1 MTSGKADGTTA
12 LGRTRIG
19 PSPRLLLLC
28 ALPLAF
34 LIIAI
39 VVDQFWRQQNA
50 LLADLDKLT
59 NEQHHTLV
67 TLVAETDQQLAR
79 MRLTM
84 EDGISFSTG
93 LSKEQAGDLMS
104 VVVKLQSGNVRGLEW
119 MPGSRNVAFG
129 TLFGIPDL
137 AARPT
142 GAIGPVDAA
151 LDLLG
156 AQQIDRQA
164 GSRSHWSYF
173 ISAQA
178 DFVAIYPGIS
188 LQAIANGA
196 EPGKAPR
203 DINDLVASWLTKD
216 VYRLGMP
223 EQDIKREGYWTGVY
237 QDAAGAGP
245 VVSHGAPVYV
255 KDQFYGVVGTD
266 ILVEAFDAVIAHVTQ
281 PIGMLAIINDEGDI
295 LSVNG
300 RAFAGDR
307 PRMAS
312 YLAESG
318 LLDPKVEA
326 NLKVGFEELG
336 NNWVRI
342 QASSMSPFRLVYVL
356 PKADLYAYLLPRFA
370 PYALILI
377 GLGATFFGLFYLLH
391 RAYIRPSFQLAEYLT
406 LQAAG
411 VDAPIPPAPAGWR
424 THFLTIAG
432 IVSTIRRYQ
441 TRLEES
447 EARFLAATSSL
458 DDGFAIADADGR
470 LVFYNEAFADHLA
483 DDRKPLVTIG
493 CDIGTLIDLDRFE
506 EDSDAE
512 YELQGGRWIDGWQ
525 SVMPDGGKVILLHDI
540 TDMKQTE
547 LRIRESEARYR
558 LVINTQ
564 TELVSRHSPTG
575 RTTFAN
581 DAYCR
586 YLGTTLEE
594 LLSRPE
600 SNFDTIVPEDR
611 AMNDAHIASLTPE
624 HPSGTVVVR
633 NVLMPSG
640 DIRWE
645 EWTETGIFDN
655 DGKLTEIQSIGR
667 DVTERKRAEEA
678 LSVSEARMAAF
689 LEYAPVAMLA
699 KDRNG
704 IFTLVNPETVKRL
717 GRPAHEI
724 IGRRTVDILPA
735 SEAAMMDR
743 SIEKVLTTGEMQ
755 IEEQYHPSL
764 APFLYSMFIRFPVRS
779 ETGEVTGAGVFAVD
793 QTSQK
798 LVEMELE
805 KQRGALQ
812 QSEKLAALGSLLA
825 GVAHEL
831 NNPLSIVVGYAGM
844 LHEMA
849 TDDATKRRTKELHS
863 AAERC
868 ARIVK
873 TFLSMARSKPIE
885 KRNVAIETVID
896 DVLELAAY
904 GLRSNGVKVVR
915 ERLVALPDFFAD
927 PDQLHQVFMNVVL
940 NAQQAMSGVEGE
952 RKLNVKSYRG
962 RGDIVIDIID
972 TGPGIPDDVKERAFE
987 PFFTTKPQGV
997 GTGIGLSVCLRI
1009 VDAHGGTISLDALP
1023 GGGTLCRIKLPMG
1036 PEIAKEEE
1044 EQAQAAFR
1052 LSGKLLVVDD
1062 ETAIG
1067 DFLVDA
1073 LGAEGISVTAAP
1085 SGRAAQQAI
1094 LAEEFDAVLTD
1105 LRMPDID
1112 GDKLIEFI
1120 FNNRPAL
1127 KGRVVVMTGDA
1138 LNAQNKAIPIDLPVI
1153 TKPIDLAALR
1163 GILRPLL
1170 DRGSDPKSK
1179 VTKTKTKRQPMP
1191 EGVKSCPK
1199 PISWSSMTSQ
1209 VSEA

>member
-1 MTSGKADGTTA
+1 MKQATSDGTAT
-12 LGRTRIG
+12 LGRARIG

-28 ALPLAF
+28 ALPLSF

-39 VVDQFWRQQNA
+39 VVDQFWRQQSA
-50 LLADLDKLT
+50 LLADLEKLT
-59 NEQHHTLV
+59 NEQHHTLG

-84 EDGISFSTG
+84 EDGIHFSTG
-93 LSKEQAGDLMS
+93 LSKEQAGQLMS
-104 VVVKLQSGNVRGLEW
+104 VVVRLRSGDVRGLEW
-119 MPGSRNVAFG
+119 EPGAGNVAFG
-129 TLFGIPDL
+129 TLFGIPQL

-142 GAIGPVDAA
+142 DTIGPVDAA
-151 LDLLG
+151 LNLLA

-164 GSRSHWSYF
+164 GSRSHWGYF
-173 ISAQA
+173 ISAQS
-178 DFVAIYPGIS
+178 DFVGIYPGIS

-196 EPGKAPR
+196 ER
-203 DINDLVASWLTKD
+203 DGPINGVDELVASWLKKD
-216 VYRLGMP
+216 VYRFGTP
-223 EQDIKREGYWTGVY
+223 EQNPNREDYWTQVSED
-237 QDAAGAGP
+237 QAGAGP
-245 VVSHGAPVYV
+245 MVSHASPVYV
-255 KDQFYGVVGTD
+255 NDRFYGVVGTD
-266 ILVEAFDAVIAHVTQ
+266 ILVESFNAVIAQVTQ
-281 PIGMLAIINDEGDI
+281 PIGMLAIINEQGDI
-295 LSVNG
+295 LGVNG
-300 RAFAGDR
+300 KAFAGDR
-307 PRMAS
+307 PRMAT

-318 LLDPKVEA
+318 LLDPKVED
-326 NLKVGFEELG
+326 NLKVGFAELG
-336 NNWVRI
+336 ENWVRI

-370 PYALILI
+370 PYALILF

-391 RAYIRPSFQLAEYLT
+391 RAYIAPSFKLAEYLT

-411 VDAPIPPAPAGWR
+411 VDTPIPALPAGWR

-458 DDGFAIADADGR
+458 DDGFAIADADGK
-470 LVFYNEAFADHLA
+470 LVFHNQAFAGHLA
-483 DDRKPLVTIG
+483 DDKRPMATIG
-493 CDIGTLIDLDRFE
+493 CDIGSLVDLDRFND
-506 EDSDAE
+506 DSDTE
-512 YELQGGRWIDGWQ
+512 YSLPDGRWIDGWQ
-525 SVMPDGGKVILLHDI
+525 SAMPDGGKVILLHDI
-540 TDMKQTE
+540 TEMKQTE
-547 LRIRESEARYR
+547 LKIRESEARYR

-564 TELVSRHSPTG
+564 TELVSRHSPKG

-586 YLGTTLEE
+586 YLGVTLEE

-611 AMNDAHIASLTPE
+611 EMYDAHITSLTLE
-624 HPSGTVVVR
+624 HPSATVVVR

-640 DIRWE
+640 DVRWE
-645 EWTETGIFDN
+645 EWTETGIFN
-655 DGKLTEIQSIGR
+655 SEGELTEIQSIGR

-699 KDRNG
+699 KDKNG

-724 IGRRTVDILPA
+724 IGKRTVDILPPD
-735 SEAAMMDR
+735 EAAMMDR
-743 SIEKVLTTGEMQ
+743 SIEKVISTGEMQ

-793 QTSQK
+793 QTSQR
-798 LVEMELE
+798 LVEKELE
-805 KQRGALQ
+805 KQRSVLY

-849 TDDATKRRTKELHS
+849 GDDATRRRTKELHS

-904 GLRSNGVKVVR
+904 GLRSNGIAVVR

-940 NAQQAMSGVEGE
+940 NAQQAMSGVEGD

-962 RGDIVIDIID
+962 RGHIVIDIID
-972 TGPGIPDDVKERAFE
+972 TGPGIDETVKERAFE

-1009 VDAHGGTISLDALP
+1009 VEAHGGTITLDTVA

-1036 PEIAKEEE
+1036 PEIAREED
-1044 EQAQAAFR
+1044 EQAQATFR
-1052 LSGKLLVVDD
+1052 LAGKLLVVDD

-1067 DFLVDA
+1067 DFLVDV
-1073 LGAEGISVTAAP
+1073 LGAEGVSVTAVA
-1085 SGRAAQQAI
+1085 SGRDAQEAI
-1094 LAEEFDAVLTD
+1094 LEDEFDAVLTD

-1120 FNNRPAL
+1120 LSKRPAL

-1138 LNAQNKAIPIDLPVI
+1138 LNSQNKAVRTDMPVI
-1153 TKPIDLAALR
+1153 TKPIDLVALR
-1163 GILRPLL
+1163 GILYGML
-1170 DRGSDPKSK
+1170 DKERDSK
-1179 VTKTKTKRQPMP
+1179 QSASRHAP
-1191 EGVKSCPK
+1191 EGVN
-1199 PISWSSMTSQ
+1199 
-1209 VSEA
+1209 

>member
-1 MTSGKADGTTA
+1 MSFGNADGKVT
-12 LGRTRIG
+12 LGRARIG

-34 LIIAI
+34 LIVAI
-39 VVDQFWRQQNA
+39 VADQFWRQQDA

-59 NEQHHTLV
+59 NEQHHMLTA
-67 TLVAETDQQLAR
+67 LVADTDRQLAR

-84 EDGISFSTG
+84 EDGIHFSSG
-93 LSKEQAGDLMS
+93 LSKERAGQLMS
-104 VVVKLQSGNVRGLEW
+104 VDVSLPSGTVQGLEW
-119 MPGSRNVAFG
+119 TPGAKNVALG

-137 AARPT
+137 VSRPS
-142 GAIGPVDAA
+142 AEVGPVDAA
-151 LDLLG
+151 LNLLG
-156 AQQIDRQA
+156 TLQIDRQA

-173 ISAQA
+173 ISAHS
-178 DFVAIYPGIS
+178 DFVAIYPGLS
-188 LQAIANGA
+188 LQAVANGA
-196 EPGKAPR
+196 HGDRPIRNIRDLVGSWLAR
-203 DINDLVASWLTKD
+203 DI
-216 VYRLGMP
+216 YRLGTP
-223 EQDIKREGYWTGVY
+223 EQNGTHADYWTRVY
-237 QDAAGAGP
+237 EDAASAGP
-245 VVSHGAPVYV
+245 VVTHASPVYV
-255 KDQFYGVVGTD
+255 NGRFYGVVGSD
-266 ILVEAFDAVIAHVTQ
+266 ILVESFDAVIAHVTQ
-281 PIGMLAIINDEGDI
+281 PIGMLAIIDDQGDV

-307 PRMAS
+307 PRMVS
-312 YLAESG
+312 YLTEND
-318 LLDPKVEA
+318 LLKPEVET
-326 NLKVGFEELG
+326 NLTPGFEEI
-336 NNWVRI
+336 NDNFVRI
-342 QASSMSPFRLVYVL
+342 QSSSLSPFRLVYVL
-356 PKADLYAYLLPRFA
+356 PKSDLYAYLLPRFA

-411 VDAPIPPAPAGWR
+411 VDAPIPRAPAGWR

-458 DDGFAIADADGR
+458 DDGFAIADPDGR
-470 LVFYNEAFADHLA
+470 LLFYNDAFAAHLA
-483 DDRKPLVTIG
+483 ADRRSQVAVG
-493 CDIGTLIDLDRFE
+493 CKIGTLIDLERFKD
-506 EDSDAE
+506 DSDAE
-512 YELQGGRWIDGWQ
+512 YQLPDGRWIDGWQ
-525 SVMPDGGKVILLHDI
+525 SAMPDGGKVILLHDI
-540 TDMKQTE
+540 TEMKETE

-586 YLGTTLEE
+586 YLGVTLEE

-600 SNFDTIVPEDR
+600 SNFDSIYPEDR
-611 AMNDAHIASLTPE
+611 PMYDAHIASLSPD
-624 HPSGTVVVR
+624 HPSSTIVVR
-633 NVLMPSG
+633 NILMPSG

-645 EWTETGIFDN
+645 EWTETGIFD
-655 DGKLTEIQSIGR
+655 DSGKLIEIQSIGR
-667 DVTERKRAEEA
+667 DITERKRAEEA

-724 IGRRTVDILPA
+724 IGRRTIDILPPD
-735 SEAAMMDR
+735 EAAMMDR
-743 SIEKVLTTGEMQ
+743 SIDKVLSTGEVQ

-764 APFLYSMFIRFPVRS
+764 APFLYSMFIRFPIHS

-798 LVEMELE
+798 LVELELE
-805 KQRGALQ
+805 KQSGALA

-849 TDDATKRRTKELHS
+849 QDEATKRRTKELHS

-885 KRNVAIETVID
+885 KRNVAIDTVLD

-915 ERLVALPDFFAD
+915 ERLVTLPDFFAD

-940 NAQQAMSGVEGE
+940 NAQQAMSGIEGE

-972 TGPGIPDDVKERAFE
+972 TGPGIPDSVKERAFE

-1009 VDAHGGTISLDALP
+1009 VEAHGGTISLDALP
-1023 GGGTLCRIKLPMG
+1023 AGGTLCRIKLPMG
-1036 PEIAKEEE
+1036 PEIAEQEE
-1044 EQAQAAFR
+1044 EQAQADFR
-1052 LSGKLLVVDD
+1052 LSGRLLVVDD

-1073 LGAEGISVTAAP
+1073 LSREGVSVTAVP
-1085 SGRAAQQAI
+1085 SGREAQQAV
-1094 LAEEFDAVLTD
+1094 LESEFDAVLTD

-1112 GDKLIEFI
+1112 GDRLVAFI
-1120 FNNRPAL
+1120 TKARPAL
-1127 KGRVVVMTGDA
+1127 KGRIVVMTGDA
-1138 LNAQNKAIPIDLPVI
+1138 LNAQNKAVPIDLPVVA
-1153 TKPIDLAALR
+1153 KPIDLAALR
-1163 GILRPLL
+1163 TVLRPML
-1170 DRGSDPKSK
+1170 DHETDAKTEKKSE
-1179 VTKTKTKRQPMP
+1179 PMP
-1191 EGVKSCPK
+1191 EGVK
-1199 PISWSSMTSQ
+1199 
-1209 VSEA
+1209 

>member
-1 MTSGKADGTTA
+1 MSFGNADGKVT
-12 LGRTRIG
+12 LGRARIG

-39 VVDQFWRQQNA
+39 VVDQFRRQEDA
-50 LLADLDKLT
+50 LLGDLDKLT
-59 NEQHHTLV
+59 NEQHHMLT

-84 EDGISFSTG
+84 EDGIRFSSG
-93 LSKEQAGDLMS
+93 LSQERAGQLTS
-104 VVVKLQSGNVRGLEW
+104 VDVNLPSGTVQGLEW
-119 MPGSRNVAFG
+119 TAGTKNVAFG

-137 AARPT
+137 VSRPS
-142 GAIGPVDAA
+142 ADIGPVDAA
-151 LDLLG
+151 LNLLG
-156 AQQIDRQA
+156 ALQIDRQA

-173 ISAQA
+173 ISAQS
-178 DFVAIYPGIS
+178 DFVAIYPGLS
-188 LQAIANGA
+188 LQAVANGSHGNQQIRTIHDLVGSWLA
-196 EPGKAPR
+196 R
-203 DINDLVASWLTKD
+203 DI
-216 VYRLGMP
+216 YRLGTP
-223 EQDIKREGYWTGVY
+223 QQNATRADYWTRVY
-237 QDAAGAGP
+237 EDAASAGP
-245 VVSHGAPVYV
+245 VVTHASPVYV
-255 KDQFYGVVGTD
+255 NGRFYGVVGSD
-266 ILVEAFDAVIAHVTQ
+266 ILVESFDAVIAHVTQ
-281 PIGMLAIINDEGDI
+281 PVGMLAIIDDQGDI

-312 YLAESG
+312 YLAENN
-318 LLDPKVEA
+318 LLKPEVES
-326 NLKVGFEELG
+326 NLAAGFETIG
-336 NNWVRI
+336 NNFIRI
-342 QASSMSPFRLVYVL
+342 QSSSLSPFRLVYVL
-356 PKADLYAYLLPRFA
+356 PKSDLYAYLLPRFA
-370 PYALILI
+370 PYAMILI

-411 VDAPIPPAPAGWR
+411 VDAPIPRAPAGWR

-441 TRLEES
+441 SRLEES

-458 DDGFAIADADGR
+458 DDGFAIADSEGR
-470 LVFYNEAFADHLA
+470 LLFYNEAFAAHLA
-483 DDRKPLVTIG
+483 RDRQSEVAVGCKIG
-493 CDIGTLIDLDRFE
+493 ALFDLDRFND
-506 EDSDAE
+506 DSDAE
-512 YELQGGRWIDGWQ
+512 YQLPDGRWIDGWQ
-525 SVMPDGGKVILLHDI
+525 SAMPDGGKVILLHDI
-540 TDMKQTE
+540 TEMKETE

-575 RTTFAN
+575 HITFAN

-586 YLGTTLEE
+586 YLGTTLED

-600 SNFDTIVPEDR
+600 SNFDSIYPEDR
-611 AMNDAHIASLTPE
+611 PMYDAHIASLTPDN
-624 HPSGTVVVR
+624 PSSTIVVR
-633 NVLMPSG
+633 NILMPLG

-645 EWTETGIFDN
+645 EWTETGIFDDN
-655 DGKLTEIQSIGR
+655 GKLTEMQSIGR

-724 IGRRTVDILPA
+724 IGRRTIDILPPN
-735 SEAAMMDR
+735 EAAMMDR
-743 SIEKVLTTGEMQ
+743 SIDKVLATGEVQ

-764 APFLYSMFIRFPVRS
+764 APFLYSMFIRFPIHS

-805 KQRGALQ
+805 KRSGALQ

-849 TDDATKRRTKELHS
+849 QDDATKRRTKELHS

-885 KRNVAIETVID
+885 KRNVAIDTVLD

-915 ERLVALPDFFAD
+915 ERLVTLPDFFAD

-940 NAQQAMSGVEGE
+940 NAQQAMSGIEGE

-972 TGPGIPDDVKERAFE
+972 TGPGIPDSVKERAFE

-1009 VDAHGGTISLDALP
+1009 VEAHAGTISLDALP
-1023 GGGTLCRIKLPMG
+1023 AGGTLCRVKLPMG
-1036 PEIAKEEE
+1036 PEIAQQEE
-1044 EQAQAAFR
+1044 EQAQADFR
-1052 LSGKLLVVDD
+1052 LSGRLLVVDD

-1067 DFLVDA
+1067 DFLVDV
-1073 LGAEGISVTAAP
+1073 LSGEGVSVVAVP
-1085 SGRAAQQAI
+1085 SGREAQQAV
-1094 LAEEFDAVLTD
+1094 LDSEFDAVLTD

-1112 GDKLIEFI
+1112 GDRLVAFI
-1120 FNNRPAL
+1120 IKAKPAL
-1127 KGRVVVMTGDA
+1127 KGRIVVMTGDA
-1138 LNAQNKAIPIDLPVI
+1138 LNAQNKAVPTDLPVV

-1163 GILRPLL
+1163 AALRPML
-1170 DRGSDPKSK
+1170 DRETDK
-1179 VTKTKTKRQPMP
+1179 KTEKQTAPMP
-1191 EGVKSCPK
+1191 EGVK
-1199 PISWSSMTSQ
+1199 
-1209 VSEA
+1209 